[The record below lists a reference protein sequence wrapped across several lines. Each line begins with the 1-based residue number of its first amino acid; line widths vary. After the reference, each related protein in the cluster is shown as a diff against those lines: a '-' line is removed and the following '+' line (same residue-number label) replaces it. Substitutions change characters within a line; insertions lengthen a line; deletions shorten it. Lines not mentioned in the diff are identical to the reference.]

1 MARLIRLMNKIH
13 RIVGDRPAYVEN
25 FPDGYPGLVYFLADL
40 KPAPIPLEPA
50 TMLLTETQRIDFGR
64 TFLRDVAPRTG
75 AVLTDNPTYTEP
87 SEYLSLY
94 PHARK
99 VALLYRGKPYYVLL
113 R

>member
-1 MARLIRLMNKIH
+1 MQ
-13 RIVGDRPAYVEN
+13 
-25 FPDGYPGLVYFLADL
+25 
-40 KPAPIPLEPA
+40 
-50 TMLLTETQRIDFGR
+50 LTETQRIDFGR
-64 TFLRDVAPRTG
+64 TFFSPITPPGQG
-75 AVLTDNPTYTEP
+75 AVLTNKQTNTEP